1 MRLAALFG
9 ASMVL
14 LVACGGGSE
23 NSDEGPF
30 TPASKD
36 TGSST
41 DDSGN
46 TTVTDSGGTST
57 DDTGGSGTD
66 SGSTTIDDG
75 PGIPSDG
82 APAEEL
88 RFAIMGDT
96 GEGNADQK
104 KVGDAI
110 AAKCAK
116 DGCEFVQLLGDNF
129 YDVGVSSTTDPQ
141 WTTKFLTP
149 YGAVS
154 LPFYAVLG
162 NHDYG
167 ASGSGADWD
176 RAQNEVEYTKVSTKW
191 KMPDRHWQRTDK
203 GVAMFALDTNAIMF
217 RSLWGSR
224 VSAQQTAINGWVGSS
239 TAKWK
244 IAFGHHPYLSNG
256 PHGNAGNYEGMSWIP
271 IANGKTVKEFL
282 DDSICGKVDV
292 YFAGHDHSRQWHK
305 NTCKGTELI
314 VTGAGAK
321 TTELKGS
328 NPVYWEDN
336 LVGFTYVVIKGNTF
350 TAEMVSA
357 DGVVQYTRTITK

>member
-1 MRLAALFG
+1 MRLQGVFG
-9 ASMVL
+9 VAIACV
-14 LVACGGGSE
+14 LVACGGGTGSA
-23 NSDEGPF
+23 DEDPNLPGQKDSGS
-30 TPASKD
+30 TTQDETGLTADTGSTSGD

-41 DDSGN
+41 
-46 TTVTDSGGTST
+46 TDT
-57 DDTGGSGTD
+57 
-66 SGSTTIDDG
+66 GSTTIDDG
-75 PGIPSDG
+75 PGIPTDG
-82 APAEEL
+82 TPTEVL
-88 RFAIMGDT
+88 RFAVMGDT
-96 GEGNADQK
+96 GEGNTDQK

-116 DGCEFVQLLGDNF
+116 DGCDFVQLLGDNF

-191 KMPDRHWQRTDK
+191 KMPDRHYTRVEK

-217 RSLWGSR
+217 QGIWGSR
-224 VSAQQTAINGWVGSS
+224 VSAQKTALNGWIGAATS
-239 TAKWK
+239 KWK

-256 PHGNAGNYEGMSWIP
+256 PHGNAGSYEGTPWLP
-271 IANGKTVKEFL
+271 VVNGKTVKDFL
-282 DDSICGKVDV
+282 DDVVCGKVDV
-292 YFAGHDHSRQWHK
+292 YLSGHDHSRQWHK

-328 NPVYWEDN
+328 NPTYWQDN
-336 LVGFTYVVIKGNTF
+336 LVGFTYVVIQGNTF
-350 TAEMVSA
+350 TAEMIDA
-357 DGVVQYTRTITK
+357 DGNLQFTRTITK

>member
-1 MRLAALFG
+1 MRLLGLFG
-9 ASMVL
+9 VSIAFV
-14 LVACGGGSE
+14 LVACGGNSGS
-23 NSDEGPF
+23 SDGEF

-36 TGSST
+36 TGGST
-41 DDSGN
+41 EDDSGN
-46 TTVTDSGGTST
+46 TTTDSGGTNPG
-57 DDTGGSGTD
+57 DDSSGSTD

-82 APAEEL
+82 APTEEL
-88 RFAIMGDT
+88 RFAVMGDT
-96 GEGNADQK
+96 GVGNTDQK

-116 DGCEFVQLLGDNF
+116 EGCDFVQLLGDNF
-129 YDVGVSSTTDPQ
+129 YDTGVSSTTDPQ

-167 ASGSGADWD
+167 ASGSGADWA
-176 RAQNEVEYTKVSTKW
+176 RAQNEVDYTKVSTKW
-191 KMPDRHWQRTDK
+191 KMPERHYQRTEK
-203 GVAMFALDTNAIMF
+203 GVFMVGLDTNAIMF
-217 RSLWGSR
+217 ESMWGSR
-224 VSAQQTAINGWVGSS
+224 VSAQRTAVNGWVGAA
-239 TAKWK
+239 TTKWK
-244 IAFGHHPYLSNG
+244 LAFGHHPYLSNG
-256 PHGNAGNYEGMSWIP
+256 PHGNAGNYEGLSWVP
-271 IANGKTVKEFL
+271 ITNGKTVKDFL
-282 DDSICGKVDV
+282 DNSICGKVDV
-292 YFAGHDHSRQWHK
+292 YLSGHDHSRQWQK

-328 NPVYWEDN
+328 NPVYWQDN